1 MFGYRNSKYDA
12 APVNFYRE
20 AKQRY
25 EEVKPIRGRSGDV
38 RPIGKRSRDHEC
50 IVKVSDTAYAIR
62 LYGTN
67 VVTYHEDGS
76 VELCTGGYPSVSTAE
91 MIELHGP
98 FYTAKRSRNVWAWNR
113 YGNTDQNLKAEKYL
127 VPADGTP
134 VKFVRRDGRYVPE
147 TPQIIKQRGRQNWHQ
162 RVESA
167 DQTFSR
173 LRKSNAKSKRG
184 LVALE
189 HNVRP
194 WWRKA

>member
-1 MFGYRNSKYDA
+1 LDTENSKYDA

-25 EEVKPIRGRSGDV
+25 EEVR
-38 RPIGKRSRDHEC
+38 
-50 IVKVSDTAYAIR
+50 
-62 LYGTN
+62 
-67 VVTYHEDGS
+67 
-76 VELCTGGYPSVSTAE
+76 
-91 MIELHGP
+91 
-98 FYTAKRSRNVWAWNR
+98 
-113 YGNTDQNLKAEKYL
+113 
-127 VPADGTP
+127 
-134 VKFVRRDGRYVPE
+134 
-147 TPQIIKQRGRQNWHQ
+147 HQ

-173 LRKSNAKSKRG
+173 LRKSNAESERG